1 MAQQPAGGTAAIEK
15 PTKNS
20 TIEDIKKYLIS
31 QNIDFSGKTLKA
43 DLLRLAG
50 VEEV

>member
-1 MAQQPAGGTAAIEK
+1 MAQPEVSSATVVGK
-15 PTKNS
+15 PTKDS
-20 TIEDIKKYLIS
+20 TIEDIKKYLTS

-43 DLLRLAG
+43 DLLKLAG